1 MKSILRILTIALFA
15 MVMVGC
21 ASAEPTQ
28 APKNLVTPQATAYPG
43 TGLSP
48 EGAYP
53 GYPAPT
59 PPPSLESTSYPEPIV
74 VQNIATPTTAAGTG
88 KVTGKM
94 LLKGVIV
101 KNVALGLGAVL
112 KSKEGAELVTSFG
125 RPQSPTADTRDDGTF
140 TFVNVPPGRYGLI
153 FADLP
158 ETYLLIYP
166 GKKDAILMT
175 VEAEKTLDL
184 GVLDFADLPK

>member
-1 MKSILRILTIALFA
+1 MIVLFA
-15 MVMVGC
+15 LILVGC
-21 ASAEPTQ
+21 AAAPAVPSAATAENPVPPPPATTAYPGPAGGPTAYPGQQFAQEPTIDPSYP
-28 APKNLVTPQATAYPG
+28 APAVVENLVTP
-43 TGLSP
+43 
-48 EGAYP
+48 
-53 GYPAPT
+53 
-59 PPPSLESTSYPEPIV
+59 
-74 VQNIATPTTAAGTG
+74 TTAPGTG

-94 LLKGVIV
+94 LLKGVVV
-101 KNVALGLGAVL
+101 KKVALGLGAVL
-112 KSKEGAELVTSFG
+112 KSKDGAELGTSFG
-125 RPQSPTADTRDDGTF
+125 RPQSPTADTRDDGAF

-158 ETYLLIYP
+158 ESYLLIYP